1 MKTGFIGTMNMLGL
15 AKRCKARFLLTSTS
29 EVYVPNI
36 CRSCAHVSRLTH
48 IAVNYSY
55 GDPLEH
61 PQTESYFG
69 NVNCNGER
77 SCYDEGKR
85 AAECLTMDYHR
96 EHGLEVRIVR
106 IFNTYGP
113 RMALDDGRVVSNFV
127 AQAILGQDLTVFGD
141 GQQTRSFQ
149 YISDLVRGMVA
160 MMDQDEDVG
169 PVNIGNPNE
178 FTMLELAEM
187 VKSIVNPDVNII
199 FVENTADD
207 PTRRKPDISRAM
219 KLLGWEPNVMLK
231 DGLKIML
238 DDFRQRL
245 DQAEVLER
253 RRTMDGFA
261 GFGS

>member
-1 MKTGFIGTMNMLGL
+1 MLCSH
-15 AKRCKARFLLTSTS
+15 RQ
-29 EVYVPNI
+29 
-36 CRSCAHVSRLTH
+36 RSSVRRSSHPARLTPIISPIISPIIPPIIPPIISPISPMDVH
-48 IAVNYSY
+48 SSY

-61 PQTESYFG
+61 PQTENYFG

-160 MMDQDEDVG
+160 MMDQDDDVG

-187 VKSIVNPDVNII
+187 VKSIVNPDVSIV

-207 PTRRKPDISRAM
+207 PTRRKPDITRA
-219 KLLGWEPNVMLK
+219 KTLLGWEPKVMLS
-231 DGLKIML
+231 DGLLPML

-245 DQAEVLER
+245 DQAEALER

-261 GFGS
+261 S